1 MESWGM
7 LLNWGQDGG
16 GGQGIALQIRDVRV
30 RVLGEVA
37 WVNMKAN
44 VLFHV
49 TNVYE
54 LCNGRWYMVHH
65 HSSLM
70 ADPPPHNMFAWCA
83 AILERRLDNRT
94 KISSL
99 LPTTLLFV
107 VDLLFVGIALDLRS
121 AVLYRFVLGGKA
133 YYKLVNGRPGGRG
146 WLWFISPASRR
157 SELMSKIF

>member
-1 MESWGM
+1 LKEVLSNLTGLITPLFAFFIRYNAVMESWGM

-70 ADPPPHNMFAWCA
+70 ADPPPHNMFA
-83 AILERRLDNRT
+83 
-94 KISSL
+94 
-99 LPTTLLFV
+99 
-107 VDLLFVGIALDLRS
+107 
-121 AVLYRFVLGGKA
+121 
-133 YYKLVNGRPGGRG
+133 
-146 WLWFISPASRR
+146 
-157 SELMSKIF
+157 